1 MARWT
6 VYLAINYGCKEFNWK
21 IYIFL
26 QTAIMAVMQ
35 LLITLYEDAP
45 HHKR

>member
-1 MARWT
+1 MTRYT
-6 VYLAINYGCKEFNWK
+6 VHLAINYGCKEFKWK

-35 LLITLYEDAP
+35 LLITFYEDAP

>member
-1 MARWT
+1 MEN
-6 VYLAINYGCKEFNWK
+6 LHI
-21 IYIFL
+21 L

-35 LLITLYEDAP
+35 LLITFYEDAP

>member
-1 MARWT
+1 MEN
-6 VYLAINYGCKEFNWK
+6 LHI
-21 IYIFL
+21 L

>member
-1 MARWT
+1 MEN
-6 VYLAINYGCKEFNWK
+6 LLL
-21 IYIFL
+21 L
-26 QTAIMAVMQ
+26 QTVIMAVMQ